1 MEKQF
6 DSTYKENHLVLDGNT
21 LTIESLFRVAYDNI
35 PVSLADSSINKIV
48 KCREMVENKIES
60 GEIVYGINTG
70 IGEFSET
77 ILDDSQLE
85 DFQKFLIY
93 NHAAGI
99 GEPAPIEYIRAA
111 MVSRINVHANGNSGC
126 RLVITQTLIEMLN
139 KGVTPYVCQ
148 KGSVGACGDL
158 APMAQL
164 ALVLLGEGKAYYN
177 NKLLRGIAFRK
188 GSHGFR

>member
-21 LTIESLFRVAYDNI
+21 LTIESLFRVAYHNI
-35 PVSLADSSINKIV
+35 PVSLAESSINKIV
-48 KCREMVENKIES
+48 KCREMVESKIES

-77 ILDDSQLE
+77 ILDNSQIE

-111 MVSRINVHANGNSGC
+111 MLSRVNVHANGNSGC
-126 RLVITQTLIEMLN
+126 RLVITQTLTI
-139 KGVTPYVCQ
+139 
-148 KGSVGACGDL
+148 
-158 APMAQL
+158 
-164 ALVLLGEGKAYYN
+164 VLL
-177 NKLLRGIAFRK
+177 LLRVVNLIQWYKSSVIFLQNLDMLK
-188 GSHGFR
+188 YIPKIVLVY